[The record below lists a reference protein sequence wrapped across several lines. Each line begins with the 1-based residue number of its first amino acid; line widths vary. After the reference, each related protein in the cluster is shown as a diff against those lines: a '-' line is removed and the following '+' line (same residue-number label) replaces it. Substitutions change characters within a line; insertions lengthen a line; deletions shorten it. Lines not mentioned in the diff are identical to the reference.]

1 MTPDQF
7 TELGYRVEGGV
18 ARLQLNR
25 PEAGNSFSSRLYGEL
40 KWGIRAADFDVG
52 VDIVVLTGVGRS
64 FATGGDLKE
73 VMTRIGKDD
82 GGFDMY
88 AFTDNLPWDALRLCT
103 KPVIAAINGH
113 CFAGGLITAAWCDI
127 QVAVESA
134 QFALSEA
141 KVGMVDAMAPAVLSG
156 RMPMPKLKYAYLTG
170 KPFTAHQAEE
180 WGLIT
185 EVVPDGELDKRVD
198 EIIEEVRGTT
208 PVAHAA
214 LKRYLH
220 ELIPRPWD
228 EGGMAAFRSPELRE
242 GLAAFAEK
250 RDPNFRPSQSR
261 EVT

>member
-1 MTPDQF
+1 MRPEEF
-7 TELGYRVEGGV
+7 EELGYVVTDGV
-18 ARLQLNR
+18 ARLTLNR

-40 KWGIRAADFDVG
+40 KWGIRAADFDDA
-52 VDIVVLTGVGRS
+52 VDIVVVTGVGRS

-73 VMTRIGKDD
+73 VLARIGKDD

-141 KVGMVDAMAPAVLSG
+141 KVGMVDAMAPIVLHG

-170 KPFTAHQAEE
+170 KPFSARQAEE

-198 EIIEEVRGTT
+198 EIIDEVRGTT

-214 LKRYLH
+214 LKRFLH
-220 ELIPRPWD
+220 ELIPTPWD
-228 EGGMAAFRSPELRE
+228 SGGMAAFRSPELRE
-242 GLAAFAEK
+242 GLTAFAEK
-250 RDPNFRPSQSR
+250 RPPNFRQSTSR
-261 EVT
+261 NVP